1 MPLFGKISYPLSFH
15 FYLLLCRPDHG
26 PAQQQPAE
34 GEERRPH
41 GQQHRR
47 RVPGGCGQELSESRQ
62 GLPRPAEVVPSQLI
76 SGTLPKIST
85 SGTVTEIRMVQN
97 LFSRQYRAEQNCPRA
112 ASIQPTAAEKIAPR
126 TRPPI
131 PAPAEGPS

>member
-1 MPLFGKISYPLSFH
+1 MASSTAAAF
-15 FYLLLCRPDHG
+15 
-26 PAQQQPAE
+26 
-34 GEERRPH
+34 
-41 GQQHRR
+41 
-47 RVPGGCGQELSESRQ
+47 Q
-62 GLPRPAEVVPSQLI
+62 GDAARNCPKAARASTAARPAEVVPSQLI

-131 PAPAEGPS
+131 PAPAQGPS